1 MEQNNGNGNGTGEG
15 EIVPQKKKRGRPRK
29 SDQLIAGSAEK
40 KVNKVETKK
49 NTLDSNATKG
59 GSKTKKSMNMMSP
72 NLAVTEEGQVSEV
85 NRPFVGRSV
94 HGVVDGCF
102 ESGYLVTIRV
112 KDTNIVYRGVVFGP
126 GISVPVENGR
136 DMVNN
141 KDGLTLQ
148 ASKDDNEEEDLD
160 REDGLNTEEQQ
171 VMENEDDEDR
181 GDEEEEEDEE
191 EDASESPRIDEA
203 SKFRVYNNH
212 LPTQMQTQR
221 QMIAQT
227 TQIPFQTPSGS
238 AFKPLSTNTVL
249 SSIGSGS
256 ATMLA
261 NANANPY
268 SNANAYAYA
277 NANAPNVNI
286 NATEFA
292 PEAAFRA
299 SPFDQEMLRF
309 MYPGGLPE
317 PQVYPNH
324 PIMSNP
330 STINSGIYRQVPFP
344 VPSASSTLTNQYN
357 ASPDVP
363 LNPHVPPHPTSDL

>member
-1 MEQNNGNGNGTGEG
+1 MHQW
-15 EIVPQKKKRGRPRK
+15 K
-29 SDQLIAGSAEK
+29 S
-40 KVNKVETKK
+40 
-49 NTLDSNATKG
+49 
-59 GSKTKKSMNMMSP
+59 SK
-72 NLAVTEEGQVSEV
+72 LW
-85 NRPFVGRSV
+85 RS
-94 HGVVDGCF
+94 
-102 ESGYLVTIRV
+102 
-112 KDTNIVYRGVVFGP
+112 
-126 GISVPVENGR
+126 
-136 DMVNN
+136 
-141 KDGLTLQ
+141 
-148 ASKDDNEEEDLD
+148 
-160 REDGLNTEEQQ
+160 
-171 VMENEDDEDR
+171 
-181 GDEEEEEDEE
+181 EDEE
-191 EDASESPRIDEA
+191 DRKGQEREGKEEKEASESPPIDEA
-203 SKFRVYNNH
+203 SNLRVYNNP
-212 LPTQMQTQR
+212 LLTQMQTQR